1 MNAHPSATITHPW
14 IIALRE
20 RLDDLEHALLQGDA
34 SAVEQASSGVQSTL
48 QGAPKTAE
56 FGIIGSTLRADMQ
69 AAAIRFGQLRQ
80 AVIRGNAHGQRALN
94 SLFPQKAKP
103 TYVGMAGAASSSTGG
118 AGRSF
123 LSA

>member
-48 QGAPKTAE
+48 
-56 FGIIGSTLRADMQ
+56 
-69 AAAIRFGQLRQ
+69 
-80 AVIRGNAHGQRALN
+80 
-94 SLFPQKAKP
+94 
-103 TYVGMAGAASSSTGG
+103 
-118 AGRSF
+118 
-123 LSA
+123 